1 MYRWIWR
8 RLPFGAPGKVASM
21 ALLLAAVVA
30 LLWFIAFPVVD
41 RLLPT
46 NDGRVT
52 APVGTT
58 QPR

>member
-1 MYRWIWR
+1 
-8 RLPFGAPGKVASM
+8 M

-41 RLLPT
+41 RWLPT